1 MRRFVLPNTCAFTHD
16 RQRIV
21 LRLNCAL
28 TQSIRIRAEHPER
41 RSFRPESRKKSPSS
55 RTFKHP
61 SCHDLAIATGV
72 CRNRS
77 FAAKDQLRSLSR
89 EGQQHPYDQGV
100 FNCLR
105 TSERE
110 KDSLQTLSARPPT
123 NPPLRRFL
131 RQTRNHCS
139 QRITP
144 LLPLHSPRSDERS
157 NRKCSTF
164 GEIHSILNE

>member
-1 MRRFVLPNTCAFTHD
+1 MRRFVLPNTYVCTHD
-16 RQRIV
+16 QRRIV

-41 RSFRPESRKKSPSS
+41 RSLWPESPKSPSS

-61 SCHDLAIATGV
+61 SCRDLTIATGV
-72 CRNRS
+72 CRNRQ
-77 FAAKDQLRSLSR
+77 FAAKDQLRSLAR

-100 FNCLR
+100 FNCPR

-110 KDSLQTLSARPPT
+110 KEPLQTLSSRPPT

-131 RQTRNHCS
+131 RQTQNHCS

-144 LLPLHSPRSDERS
+144 LLPLLPPRSDERS

-164 GEIHSILNE
+164 DEIHSILNE